1 MLYRNG
7 LYSVPTYSDIPSYLS
22 SSSLNI
28 LEIELSS
35 DDAEN
40 ASKLDSSIAL
50 LVAFNLM
57 MKNNA
62 QLLSLTD
69 WKDPLMGQFKIK

>member
-1 MLYRNG
+1 M
-7 LYSVPTYSDIPSYLS
+7 
-22 SSSLNI
+22 

-57 MKNNA
+57 MKNHA

-69 WKDPLMGQFKIK
+69 WKDPLVGQFK